1 MSIQRAEYFK
11 DLVSDAETV
20 SLKPEVVAALVV
32 SDSLNGVR
40 KALLDVSES
49 IGAAQAATDAQRLIE
64 TSAQ

>member
-40 KALLDVSES
+40 KALLDISES
-49 IGAAQAATDAQRLIE
+49 IRAAHAVADAQRLIE
-64 TSAQ
+64 TNAQ

>member
-49 IGAAQAATDAQRLIE
+49 IRAAHAAADTQRLIE

>member
-40 KALLDVSES
+40 KALLADIKKCLS
-49 IGAAQAATDAQRLIE
+49 DAI
-64 TSAQ
+64 

>member
-40 KALLDVSES
+40 KALLDISES
-49 IGAAQAATDAQRLIE
+49 IRVAHAAADAQRLIE
-64 TSAQ
+64 TNAQ